1 MIRQNLNKI
10 PFVVLGAINGTL
22 FGVLS
27 EVILRI
33 GFHIETYLRSREPL
47 SSDVS
52 ICYFGYPF
60 SWWYLP
66 LLSFIAITSAT
77 FVVHHFAAIYVK
89 SIIWFWQTVGIMTVL
104 IFVLFSAIY
113 AFYNWYLEG
122 FEFNELYSLILA
134 VKSDFFFLFA
144 AFPIIAIF
152 NLLFALILKRLKTQL
167 P

>member
-1 MIRQNLNKI
+1 MIRDKLSKI
-10 PFVVLGAINGTL
+10 PIKALGAINGIL
-22 FGVLS
+22 FGILS
-27 EVILRI
+27 EVIWRI

-47 SSDVS
+47 SSDFS
-52 ICYFGYPF
+52 ICHLGYPF

-66 LLSFIAITSAT
+66 LLSFITVTSAT
-77 FVVHHFAAIYVK
+77 FLVHHFAAIYVK

-104 IFVLFSAIY
+104 IFVLFSAMY

-122 FEFNELYSLILA
+122 FEFNQLYSLILG
-134 VKSDFFFLFA
+134 VKSDFFFVFA

-152 NLLFALILKRLKTQL
+152 NLLFALILKRLKTHL